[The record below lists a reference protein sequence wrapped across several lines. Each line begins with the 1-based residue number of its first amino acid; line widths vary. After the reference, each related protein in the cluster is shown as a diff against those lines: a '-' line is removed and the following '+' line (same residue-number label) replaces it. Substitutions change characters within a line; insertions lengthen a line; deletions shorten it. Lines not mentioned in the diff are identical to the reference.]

1 MVMKKNIDAMNHP
14 TKVKETI
21 GERIYTIVVYLLLIL
36 ISATIIL
43 PLLHIISGSFSDPMQ
58 LLTGNVSFWPKGF
71 TTSMYEKVLKDASI
85 WKGYL
90 NTILYT
96 VLGTLISVTL
106 TACAAYPLSRKDLF
120 GRNIFIS
127 LFICTMFFN
136 GGMIP
141 TYLIIQKLGMLNKIW
156 ALVLPSAISTYNMNI
171 MRTFFEN
178 TIPNELIEAAALDG
192 CNDITTFFRI
202 VLPLSGAVFAVMALF
217 YGVAQWNSWFPA
229 LLYIRDR
236 SLYPLQM
243 ILREVLIQSDIG
255 NMAGSTGD
263 VEVIGDGL
271 KYATMVVSTL
281 PIMCLYPFLQKYFV
295 AGVTI
300 GAVKG

>member
-1 MVMKKNIDAMNHP
+1 MVRKKFSLFTTFNYIFLSAL
-14 TKVKETI
+14 V
-21 GERIYTIVVYLLLIL
+21 IVCFVPLMHV
-36 ISATIIL
+36 ISLSLSEKIEAV
-43 PLLHIISGSFSDPMQ
+43 S
-58 LLTGNVSFWPKGF
+58 GNVGIWPIGFNLEAYRYVMEDIQFWK
-71 TTSMYEKVLKDASI
+71 SLSI
-85 WKGYL
+85 TLLRVVIGVPI
-90 NTILYT
+90 NILL
-96 VLGTLISVTL
+96 VIL
-106 TACAAYPLSRKDLF
+106 TAYPLSKANSRF
-120 GRNIFIS
+120 HGRTVFS
-127 LFICTMFFN
+127 WYFVFTMLFN

-156 ALVLPSAISTYNMNI
+156 ALVLPSAISTYNMII
-171 MRTFFEN
+171 MRTFIEN